1 MAVSLA
7 ELLITCLFV
16 DWIFKKIKIPG
27 LVGMLLIGIVFGPY
41 ILGIIDKNLLAVS
54 ADLRLIALIVILI
67 RAGFELSKDTLS
79 KVGIMALLLSFIP
92 ASFEIITITLLGPY
106 FLGLTTMES
115 AILGT
120 ILGAV
125 SPAVVV
131 PLR

>member
-7 ELLITCLFV
+7 ELIITCFFV

>member
-7 ELLITCLFV
+7 ELIITCLFV